1 MEGINNIVYIYGI
14 IHVAYVIML
23 YNLQYFFLS
32 LNDSTA
38 SLYCTNGFISE
49 PVYGCGFGGR
59 DHRIWLRVESILFL
73 CKYNLKNLLLLV
85 IIIINFS
92 IIK

>member
-59 DHRIWLRVESILFL
+59 NHRASTNMASGGVDPVPLQIQPEELTFIGNNN
-73 CKYNLKNLLLLV
+73 Y
-85 IIIINFS
+85 
-92 IIK
+92 